1 MNKAAEKITE
11 SHCEIPSN
19 FQKIISTNPS
29 RGYEV
34 IGSVEITSRED
45 IARIVD
51 CARNAQPAW
60 QAVGVVERCR
70 LMTQLLEVFR
80 AHGQEIIEQT
90 SREMGM
96 PLKLSRVVFD
106 DGAAE
111 LAWNIQNAPAAMA
124 NKILYEDDKEISEQ
138 MHEPYGVMACVA
150 PWNFPFGNFAR
161 AVATSLLAGNC
172 VVMKYSEEIPFFSKL
187 LERLIEESRILPS
200 HVMNFIY
207 GSGQAGADL
216 CDQNIDLI
224 SFTGSTQTGRKIYG
238 TAAQKL
244 IPVCLE
250 LGGSSPGIVFADADL
265 NPDVMAMMFRRRF
278 ANSGQFCSGLK
289 RLMVHESRL
298 DECVEKLAALAK
310 KAKLGDALDPETDL
324 GPLVA
329 ERQVEK
335 LESQIADAVKK
346 GARLICGGKRPAGL
360 NGAYFEPTIL
370 VDVSKDMQVWGEEV
384 FGPALSV
391 ISFTTYEEAIALAN
405 DTEYGLSAFVYS
417 TSAETLRRAFADL
430 KAGSMDDGIA
440 NFQRPCNPFG
450 GYKHSGIGRQRGFMG
465 FEDVCQ
471 TKVKSYRK

>member
-1 MNKAAEKITE
+1 MNKAAKILAE
-11 SHCEIPSN
+11 SQGESPSN
-19 FQKIISTNPS
+19 LQKIVSTNPS
-29 RGYEV
+29 CGYEV

-45 IARIVD
+45 IARIVER
-51 CARNAQPAW
+51 ARNAQPGW
-60 QAVGVVERCR
+60 QALGVAERCR
-70 LMTQLLEVFR
+70 IMAQLLEVFR
-80 AHGQEIIEQT
+80 AHRQEIVEQT

-96 PLKLSRVVFD
+96 PLKLSQIVFD

-111 LAWNIQNAPAAMA
+111 FAWNIQNAPAAMA

-138 MHEPYGVMACVA
+138 IHEPYGVMACVA

-161 AVATSLLAGNC
+161 SVATSLLAGNC
-172 VVMKYSEEIPFFSKL
+172 VVMKYSEEIPLFSKL
-187 LERLIEESRILPS
+187 LERLIEQSRILPP

-207 GSGQAGADL
+207 GFGQTGADL

-244 IPVCLE
+244 IPACLE

-289 RLMVHESRL
+289 RLMVHESRF
-298 DECVEKLAALAK
+298 DECVDKLASLARG
-310 KAKLGDALDPETDL
+310 ARVGDALNAETDL

-335 LESQIADAVKK
+335 LESQIADAVGK
-346 GARLICGGKRPAGL
+346 GARIICGGKRPQGL
-360 NGAYFEPTIL
+360 NGAYFEPTLL
-370 VDVSKDMQVWGEEV
+370 VDVTQDMQVWGDEV
-384 FGPALSV
+384 FGPALS
-391 ISFTTYEEAIALAN
+391 IMKFKTYEEAIALAN

-417 TSAETLRRAFADL
+417 TNPEILRRAFADL
-430 KAGSMDDGIA
+430 KAGSMDDGMA
-440 NFQRPCNPFG
+440 NFQKPCNPFG
-450 GYKHSGIGRQRGFMG
+450 GYKRSGIGRQRGFAG

-471 TKVKSYRK
+471 TKVTSYRK